1 MKIITISGLDGSG
14 KSTQLKILKENLTK
28 KGYQVFDFHMIDFS
42 IANKILGKN
51 QKSRKDEDEIRKP
64 KAKTKT
70 GFLGIAFRKIALMI
84 DLQRFK
90 KLVKKMNQE
99 NEFDFLITDR
109 YFYDQIINIIYL
121 EKSLPEKDKCWRK
134 WSEKLITNP
143 DHKIYLE
150 LNPSIII
157 ERNEDIEQSFDYFN
171 DKNNLYKQLSRKWE
185 LNIIN
190 ADGTIENIQEKIND
204 LISS

>member
-14 KSTQLKILKENLTK
+14 KSTQLKILKENLTQ

-42 IANKILGKN
+42 IANKLLGKK
-51 QKSRKDEDEIRKP
+51 QEKDENEIKKP
-64 KAKTKT
+64 KAKIKT
-70 GFLGIAFRKIALMI
+70 GFFGIAFRKIALLI
-84 DLQRFK
+84 DLKRFK
-90 KLVKKMNQE
+90 KLIQKMSQE
-99 NEFDFLITDR
+99 NKIDFLITDR

-121 EKSLPEKDKCWRK
+121 EKSLPEGNKYWKK

-150 LNPSIII
+150 LAPSIII
-157 ERNEDIEQSFDYFN
+157 ERNKDIEQGFDYFN
-171 DKNNLYKQLSRKWE
+171 DKNNLYKQLSKKWE

-190 ADGTIENIQEKIND
+190 ADDTIENIQEKIND